1 MSKELETLKNE
12 IKNLDG
18 KVFLGFVHTQ
28 VYGPVRNL
36 NFVLESPNPEYL
48 DKYLSEPQK
57 DIIVDVWKETM
68 MATQIMVLPW
78 EMSLTAETNPPSF
91 KTIKEAEFYI
101 RGILKTNN
109 PKQDSD
115 PFFYRKGIH

>member
-36 NFVLESPNPEYL
+36 NFVLESPSPEYL

-57 DIIVDVWKETM
+57 EEEPLVTEIVFPVLLSRTWAM
-68 MATQIMVLPW
+68 M
-78 EMSLTAETNPPSF
+78 PPSP
-91 KTIKEAEFYI
+91 IC
-101 RGILKTNN
+101 
-109 PKQDSD
+109 
-115 PFFYRKGIH
+115 